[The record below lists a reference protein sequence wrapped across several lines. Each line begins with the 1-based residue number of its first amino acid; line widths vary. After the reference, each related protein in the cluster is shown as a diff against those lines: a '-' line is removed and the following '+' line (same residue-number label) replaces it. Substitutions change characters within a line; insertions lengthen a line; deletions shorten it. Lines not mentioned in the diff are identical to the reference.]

1 MTTTNVQFWVSLGDS
16 EASEYLQVL
25 VPEAG
30 DRALRSDVALP
41 VFLARWFGIT
51 PDEAEQAI
59 QAAVQQGLIERDGDG
74 DTYHAIAE
82 PAP

>member
-1 MTTTNVQFWVSLGDS
+1 MNIQNVQAWVALGDTK
-16 EASEYLQVL
+16 AAEYLQVL

-30 DRALRSDVALP
+30 VDPLRSDVALP

-59 QAAVQQGLIERDGDG
+59 QAAVQQGLILRDG

>member
-1 MTTTNVQFWVSLGDS
+1 MNIQNVQAWVALGDS

-41 VFLARWFGIT
+41 VFLARWVRHH
-51 PDEAEQAI
+51 AE
-59 QAAVQQGLIERDGDG
+59 
-74 DTYHAIAE
+74 
-82 PAP
+82 